1 MGGGM
6 WLVGLMISFAWIE
19 HITPLPRR
27 VNAQLPIRLAR
38 LPWAWVWG
46 AVLAASALALLP
58 LLALLPFSL
67 PMADDFCMPR
77 HLHSMGLLELGGWVY
92 LNWSGR
98 MLSHILIA
106 LPGAVMLEGW
116 LSFRHALVLGNVLV
130 LGLVGLSLLAVAR
143 LALPQMAHGGR
154 RWLLAA
160 ALTLTSLGW
169 LVWHLPSARD
179 AWFWYAAGVTYTV
192 MTPLFVVSLLG
203 LASVLWARAGWLLL
217 SVPVTAMALLA
228 MGSLNELAALL
239 ALGTTGVV
247 ALTGQLAPQWLQM
260 EQEGRANR
268 QWCLWLLVGVAVV
281 GLLVVLGAPGNAVR
295 TAASTAP
302 MPVLVAVAGGLPL
315 GLGWLL
321 NTLNVALGLWLLC
334 VALLVRQHG
343 GNVRFWRLWA
353 LMAVPLLGLA
363 LLAPVVGLYANGES
377 LPVRTLNQLY
387 FQLWFSL
394 TGLMGW
400 LSLRTRGKPNCWT
413 GLDQPWL
420 KLAPLALAVSIVCE
434 PGLIRAVNDVRRG
447 PALVAA
453 FDAREALL
461 AEAQRTGQTVGVPPL
476 GAIPKT
482 IYEETLQPANGAWQS
497 SCIAGWYRVP
507 GVYLIN
513 N

>member
-1 MGGGM
+1 M
-6 WLVGLMISFAWIE
+6 WLAERMKPYAWLAQADLIARRGLSQM
-19 HITPLPRR
+19 PRLLQR
-27 VNAQLPIRLAR
+27 W
-38 LPWAWVWG
+38 PWAWGWG
-46 AVLAASALALLP
+46 AVLAAAALALLP

-67 PMADDFCMPR
+67 PMADDFCLPR
-77 HLHSMGLLELGGWVY
+77 HLHRMELLELGGWVY
-92 LNWSGR
+92 MTWSGR
-98 MLSHILIA
+98 VLSHLLIA

-116 LSFRHALVLGNVLV
+116 LSFRHAVMLGNAVV

-143 LALPQMAHGGR
+143 LALPVIAKPWR
-154 RWLLAA
+154 RWPLAA
-160 ALTLTSLGW
+160 ALAVTSLGW
-169 LVWHLPSARD
+169 LAWHLPSARD

-192 MTPLFVVSLLG
+192 MIPLFVLSFLG
-203 LASVLWARAGWLLL
+203 LATVLWARSGWLLL
-217 SVPVTAMALLA
+217 SVPVTAAALVA

-239 ALGTTGVV
+239 VLGIMGVV
-247 ALTGQLAPQWLQM
+247 ASTAQLAPQWLQVT
-260 EQEGRANR
+260 QASRANR
-268 QWCLWLLVGVAVV
+268 QWCLWLLVGMAVV

-321 NTLNVALGLWLLC
+321 NTLNVALALWLLC

-343 GNVRFWRLWA
+343 GNLKFWRLWA
-353 LMAVPLLGLA
+353 LVAVPLLGLV

-377 LPVRTLNQLY
+377 LPMRTLNQLY
-387 FQLWFSL
+387 FQLWFGL
-394 TGLMGW
+394 TGLVGW
-400 LSLRTRGKPNCWT
+400 LSLRTRGKPHCWA

-420 KLAPLALAVSIVCE
+420 KLAPLALALSVVCE

-447 PALVAA
+447 PGVVAA
-453 FDAREALL
+453 FDAREAMLL
-461 AEAQRTGQTVGVPPL
+461 EAQRTGQTIGVPPL

-497 SCIAGWYRVP
+497 SCIAGWYQVP
-507 GVYLIN
+507 GVYLLN

>member
-1 MGGGM
+1 MKP
-6 WLVGLMISFAWIE
+6 FAWLE
-19 HITPLPRR
+19 NVDPLMRR
-27 VNAQLPIRLAR
+27 VNSQLPRLLGR

-46 AVLAASALALLP
+46 AVAAAGAVALLP

-77 HLHSMGLLELGGWVY
+77 HLHNMGLLDLGGWVY

-98 MLSHILIA
+98 ILSHILIA

-116 LSFRHALVLGNVLV
+116 LSFRHALVLGNAVLV
-130 LGLVGLSLLAVAR
+130 GLVGLSLLAMVQ
-143 LALPQMAHGGR
+143 LALPPMARAGR
-154 RWLLAA
+154 RWLAA
-160 ALTLTSLGW
+160 VVIAATSLGW
-169 LVWHLPSARD
+169 LAWHLPSARD

-192 MTPLFVVSLLG
+192 MIPFFVVSFLG
-203 LASVLWARAGWLLL
+203 LASVLWARGGWLLL
-217 SVPVTAMALLA
+217 SVPVTAASLVA

-247 ALTGQLAPQWLQM
+247 ALAA
-260 EQEGRANR
+260 RANR
-268 QWCLWLLVGVAVV
+268 QWCLWLLVGVALLA
-281 GLLVVLGAPGNAVR
+281 LLVVLGAPGNAVR

-302 MPVLVAVAGGLPL
+302 MPLMVAIAGGLPL
-315 GLGWLL
+315 GIGWLL
-321 NTLNVALGLWLLC
+321 NTLNVAMAVWLLC

-343 GNVRFWRLWA
+343 GNLQFWRLWA
-353 LMAVPLLGLA
+353 LVAAPLLGLV
-363 LLAPVVGLYANGES
+363 LLAPVVGLFANGES
-377 LPVRTLNQLY
+377 LPMRTLNQLY
-387 FQLWFSL
+387 FQLWFGL
-394 TGLMGW
+394 TGLVGW
-400 LSLRTRGKPNCWT
+400 LSLRTREKPQCWA

-420 KLAPLALAVSIVCE
+420 KLAPLTLAVSVVCE

-482 IYEETLQPANGAWQS
+482 IYEETLQPANGTWQS

-507 GVYLIN
+507 GVYLISN
-513 N
+513 